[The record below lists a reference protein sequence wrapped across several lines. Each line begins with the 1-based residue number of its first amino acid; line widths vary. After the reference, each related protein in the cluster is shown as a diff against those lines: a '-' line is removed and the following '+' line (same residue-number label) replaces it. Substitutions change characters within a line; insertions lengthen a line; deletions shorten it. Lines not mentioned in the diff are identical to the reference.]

1 MNLKNISKM
10 GLMVALVCIIIGITI
25 SRMLNAHSEPQTTQE
40 SIVKSNVDIKI
51 KDTINVKGEFTDA
64 NVSIIVVDKVEY
76 LVFRYGNKFEIVR
89 HK

>member
-1 MNLKNISKM
+1 MNISKI
-10 GLMVALVCIIIGITI
+10 GLAVVVLCILIGITI
-25 SRMLNAHSEPQTTQE
+25 SRMLNAHSEPQTSQKV
-40 SIVKSNVDIKI
+40 IVKENVETVI